1 MRQSGGHVPY
11 PWMTISENQGFG
23 FNCER
28 TSINVWSLIA
38 SYVSVWSERNRACG
52 VRAYVNFSPFR
63 NGSVWLNSVFHWQKC
78 PTLHE
83 EQLNHVVLIRVW
95 LFFPICRNRIDIKRP
110 RCVSI
115 LMGLTKGFVSVSL
128 EPACPGFHSLHLV
141 YLDGSGS
148 STRNVNCHTYHV
160 QTHVIFIFFIII
172 FSWGTQKDSSLCVPR
187 EKVMRVWN
195 NMGV

>member
-1 MRQSGGHVPY
+1 M
-11 PWMTISENQGFG
+11 
-23 FNCER
+23 
-28 TSINVWSLIA
+28 WSLIA

-160 QTHVIFIFFIII
+160 QTHVIFIFLLLFFLEEHKRRGSWQFPLCSSGESHEGLEQHGGIKIQ
-172 FSWGTQKDSSLCVPR
+172 FSSCRGDFF
-187 EKVMRVWN
+187 
-195 NMGV
+195 